1 MLQTAVNFCRG
12 HVTLRVESA
21 FPERVLNLCSA
32 RRIPFWDLRWESPIC
47 FTFTMTRGSWH
58 ALRPLAQRLEAEIR
72 VERREG
78 LPYFLW
84 RFRRR
89 HALVAGLAL
98 CALLSFFGSFF
109 IWDFEI
115 EGNEAVSEE
124 EILRALDRCGVSLGT
139 FGYSVRSDALRNEV
153 LLLVPELSYIA
164 VNVRGCR
171 AHVQV
176 RERVEPPE
184 LISKRDPGNT
194 VAAKAGIVTSIFP
207 YDGEKMVLP
216 GTTVREGQLLISGV
230 TVDEQAGTRFLR
242 GMGTVY
248 ARTWY
253 SRRCQVP
260 ATAVEK
266 AYTGET
272 TTVFALCWGRNR
284 INLYHTGSIGQGDC
298 DKITTRTQLSLPG
311 GIALPITLVKETYRY
326 YEPEERQ
333 RSQREAEELAY
344 AALRADLLAGMDDGT
359 VTSES
364 CAGAALGDAYLVELQ
379 AECQEQIGRFVSIP
393 TEDSTKENEE

>member
-1 MLQTAVNFCRG
+1 MLQQAVNFCRG

-21 FPERVLNLCSA
+21 FPERVLNLCAA
-32 RRIPFWDLRWESPIC
+32 RQIPFWDLRWESAIC
-47 FTFTMTRGSWH
+47 FTFTMTRRSWH
-58 ALRPLAQRLEAEIR
+58 MLRRLAERLDGEIR
-72 VERREG
+72 VVGREG

-84 RFRRR
+84 RFRKR
-89 HALVAGLAL
+89 HVLVAGLVL
-98 CALLSFFGSFF
+98 CAALSFFGSFF

-124 EILRALDRCGVSLGT
+124 EILRALEQCGVSLGT
-139 FGYSVRSDALRNEV
+139 FGYSVRSDELRNHV

-216 GTTVREGQLLISGV
+216 GATVEEGQLLISGV
-230 TVDEQAGTRFLR
+230 TVDDQAGTRFLR

-253 SRRCQVP
+253 NRRCQVP
-260 ATAVEK
+260 MTEVEK

-272 TTVFALCWGRNR
+272 DTRIAICWGRNR
-284 INLYHTGSIGQGDC
+284 INLYNTGSIGEGNC

-311 GIALPITLVKETYRY
+311 GIALPITIVKETYRY
-326 YEPEERQ
+326 YEPAERQ
-333 RSQREAEELAY
+333 RSRQEAEELAY
-344 AALRADLLAGMDDGT
+344 AVLRSDLAEGMDDGT
-359 VTSES
+359 VDSES
-364 CAGAALGDAYLVELQ
+364 CAGTAWGDTYLVELR

-393 TEDSTKENEE
+393 TENSTEEIEE